1 MKLSLM
7 CTSFTILNDASRI
20 SLLLLFLLLFLLL
33 LLLLLLLLSLLLLLF
48 VYLFMNLLLLFNTFS
63 LFFSI
68 YLGSN

>member
-20 SLLLLFLLLFLLL
+20 SLLLFLLL

>member
-1 MKLSLM
+1 MELSLM

-20 SLLLLFLLLFLLL
+20 SLLLFLLL
-33 LLLLLLLLSLLLLLF
+33 LLLLLLLSLLLLLLF

>member
-7 CTSFTILNDASRI
+7 CSSFTILNDASRI

-33 LLLLLLLLSLLLLLF
+33 LLLLLLSLLLLLF
-48 VYLFMNLLLLFNTFS
+48 VYLFMNLLLLFNAFS

>member
-1 MKLSLM
+1 MELSLM

-20 SLLLLFLLLFLLL
+20 SLLLFLLL
-33 LLLLLLLLSLLLLLF
+33 LLLLLLLLSLLLLLLF

>member
-20 SLLLLFLLLFLLL
+20 SLLLFLLL
-33 LLLLLLLLSLLLLLF
+33 LLLLLLLLSLLLLLLLLF